1 MTIQPLKRTKEEQ
14 QMLDEI
20 EREHNVG
27 NEHHSSYVHKPEGA
41 ELNKIIKSNV
51 DTRDPDDPEVLLE
64 KEVAQEK
71 KDKQVATITNIFN
84 KVTSPN
90 DVTIKTLNVKEK
102 TVEGYFSQITHNF
115 YIGAKAVVYVCR
127 DIALAKQTLSAVDY
141 DKLKEFL
148 EPFISRTTVTK
159 YENIGQCDR
168 LYEML
173 QKNLLPLQWT
183 TQYQLSKLSKDDW
196 KKVEPHLTAT
206 TTMETINELLG
217 VTKEER
223 PPRFQFTID
232 NPVDVIRIAVSKGTE
247 DAIKMTMLSQK
258 IQKLVDEINLMDA
271 KYYTRTEDIDFVSEM
286 SVDTKFISKTDEKA
300 LKFMKGANSTSPN
313 TTAYS
318 DAKQLC
324 PSPYL
329 RKDLQSFMEVNESEA
344 A

>member
-1 MTIQPLKRTKEEQ
+1 MTIQTLKRTKEEQ

-27 NEHHSSYVHKPEGA
+27 NEHNSAYVHKPEGA

-51 DTRDPDDPEVLLE
+51 DTRDPDDQEVLLE
-64 KEVAQEK
+64 KEVAKEK
-71 KDKQVATITNIFN
+71 KDKEVATITDIFR
-84 KVTSPN
+84 KVTSPT
-90 DVTIKTLNVKEK
+90 DVNIKTLAVKDN

-127 DIALAKQTLSAVDY
+127 DIALSKQTLSSNDY

-183 TQYQLSKLSKDDW
+183 TQYQLSKLSDDDW
-196 KKVEPHLTAT
+196 KTVEPHLSAT
-206 TTMETINELLG
+206 TTMETINGLLG

-223 PPRFQFTID
+223 PPKFQYTID

-258 IQKLVDEINLMDA
+258 IQKLVDEINLMDV
-271 KYYTRTEDIDFVSEM
+271 KYYTRTDDIDFVSEM
-286 SVDTKFISKTDEKA
+286 SVDTKFITETDEKA
-300 LKFMKGANSTSPN
+300 FTFMEQNTTSSN

-329 RKDLQSFMEVNESEA
+329 RKDANSFMEVNESEA